1 MICETQLVTSDGLSL
16 YSWIRHLPDQPKG
29 VIALVHGMGE
39 HSRRY
44 DHLSEYWKDRGYA
57 SAGLDMSGYGS
68 SAGTRSHKASY
79 DYLMNDIAAYLGQLS
94 MALAG

>member
-44 DHLSEYWKDRGYA
+44 LIQTFILWMNM
-57 SAGLDMSGYGS
+57 DM
-68 SAGTRSHKASY
+68 
-79 DYLMNDIAAYLGQLS
+79 
-94 MALAG
+94 